1 MQGLPFIQLQLHKCQ
16 TVIETFSEKKD
27 EIKITL
33 RCLVLQLKQVEFVTF
48 KRRNLVPK
56 K

>member
-16 TVIETFSEKKD
+16 KVKETFSEKKD
-27 EIKITL
+27 EIKIIL
-33 RCLVLQLKQVEFVTF
+33 RCLVSQPVEFVTF